1 MAQRGKTVLAT
12 IHQPN
17 SQVFALFDRLLLMAE
32 GRVAFFGGTDEA
44 VTFFENRWEFKLIFW
59 SNESIVI
66 EINFY

>member
-1 MAQRGKTVLAT
+1 MAT

-44 VTFFENRWEFKLIFW
+44 VNFFENW
-59 SNESIVI
+59 
-66 EINFY
+66 

>member
-1 MAQRGKTVLAT
+1 MHIIIIYFFRKLAQSGKTVIAT

-44 VTFFENRWEFKLIFW
+44 VNFFENR
-59 SNESIVI
+59 
-66 EINFY
+66 